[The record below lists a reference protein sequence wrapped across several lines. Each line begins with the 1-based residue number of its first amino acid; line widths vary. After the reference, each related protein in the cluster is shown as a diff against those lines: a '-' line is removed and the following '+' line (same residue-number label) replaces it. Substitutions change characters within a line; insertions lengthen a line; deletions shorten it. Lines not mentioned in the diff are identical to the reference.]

1 MMSELKRWKLRYSV
15 KALDRTPQM
24 VPTKQGG
31 WILYIDHVRI
41 VAELEQELVN
51 QALTIDE
58 AYYKYRQEDNS

>member
-1 MMSELKRWKLRYSV
+1 MMSKLKRWKLRYSA

-41 VAELEQELVN
+41 VAEMQK
-51 QALTIDE
+51 QIDN
-58 AYYKYRQEDNS
+58 YKHFCLYGDGG

>member
-1 MMSELKRWKLRYSV
+1 
-15 KALDRTPQM
+15 M